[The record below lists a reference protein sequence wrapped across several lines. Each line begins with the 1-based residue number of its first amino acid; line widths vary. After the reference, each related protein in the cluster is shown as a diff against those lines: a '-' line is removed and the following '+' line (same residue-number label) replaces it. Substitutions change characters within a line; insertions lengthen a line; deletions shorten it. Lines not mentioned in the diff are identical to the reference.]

1 MKEITIN
8 AQARTEYGKKASR
21 DLRRAGQIPAV
32 FYGVEKGENG
42 LPVAKSIQVSEK
54 ELAKLLYTPNVY
66 IVNLVVDGK
75 SVKAILKDL
84 QCDFVTDRPV
94 HVDFY
99 QITEDKPVVFEIP
112 VKLNG
117 LAEGVRAGGKLTL
130 NVRKLAVKAL
140 YTQFPD
146 TLDIDVTN
154 LGLGKAM
161 KVAELSYEGLEIIT
175 SKEAEAINI
184 NKVYQFTKSKIW
196 NEMIQAK
203 EVQREKPFYIN
214 IPAKEIYNDDLDEKV
229 LVQGVIDLYYIT
241 QEDEL
246 ILVDFKTDFVE
257 NRDERI
263 LIDKYKTQL
272 ELYRR
277 AIESALDKK
286 VDKIFIYS
294 TYLEREILL

>member
-42 LPVAKSIQVSEK
+42 LPLAKSIQISEK

-75 SVKAILKDL
+75 PVKAILKDL

-99 QITEDKPVVFEIP
+99 QITEDKPVVLEIP

-117 LAEGVRAGGKLTL
+117 LAEGVRAGGKLAL

-154 LGLGKAM
+154 LALGKSM

-175 SKEAEAINI
+175 SKEVVVCAVRMTRAARAAQAE
-184 NKVYQFTKSKIW
+184 SK
-196 NEMIQAK
+196 
-203 EVQREKPFYIN
+203 
-214 IPAKEIYNDDLDEKV
+214 
-229 LVQGVIDLYYIT
+229 
-241 QEDEL
+241 
-246 ILVDFKTDFVE
+246 
-257 NRDERI
+257 
-263 LIDKYKTQL
+263 
-272 ELYRR
+272 
-277 AIESALDKK
+277 
-286 VDKIFIYS
+286 
-294 TYLEREILL
+294 

>member
-42 LPVAKSIQVSEK
+42 LPLAKSIQISEK

-75 SVKAILKDL
+75 PVKAILKDL

-99 QITEDKPVVFEIP
+99 QISEDKPVVLEIP

-117 LAEGVRAGGKLTL
+117 LAEGVRAGGKLAL

-154 LGLGKAM
+154 LALGKSM

-175 SKEAEAINI
+175 SKEVVVCAVRMTRAARAAAAEAE
-184 NKVYQFTKSKIW
+184 T
-196 NEMIQAK
+196 E
-203 EVQREKPFYIN
+203 E
-214 IPAKEIYNDDLDEKV
+214 
-229 LVQGVIDLYYIT
+229 
-241 QEDEL
+241 
-246 ILVDFKTDFVE
+246 
-257 NRDERI
+257 
-263 LIDKYKTQL
+263 
-272 ELYRR
+272 
-277 AIESALDKK
+277 
-286 VDKIFIYS
+286 
-294 TYLEREILL
+294 

>member
-8 AQARTEYGKKASR
+8 AQARTEYGKKARR

-42 LPVAKSIQVSEK
+42 LPVAKSIQISEK

-75 SVKAILKDL
+75 PVKAILKDL

-99 QITEDKPVVFEIP
+99 QITEDKPVVLEIP

-117 LAEGVRAGGKLTL
+117 LAEGVRAGGKLAL

-154 LGLGKAM
+154 LALGKSM

-175 SKEAEAINI
+175 SKEVVVCAVRMTRAARAAAAEAE
-184 NKVYQFTKSKIW
+184 T
-196 NEMIQAK
+196 E
-203 EVQREKPFYIN
+203 E
-214 IPAKEIYNDDLDEKV
+214 
-229 LVQGVIDLYYIT
+229 
-241 QEDEL
+241 
-246 ILVDFKTDFVE
+246 
-257 NRDERI
+257 
-263 LIDKYKTQL
+263 
-272 ELYRR
+272 
-277 AIESALDKK
+277 
-286 VDKIFIYS
+286 
-294 TYLEREILL
+294 

>member
-130 NVRKLAVKAL
+130 TVRKLAAKAL

-175 SKEAEAINI
+175 SKEVVVCAVRMTRAARAAAAEA
-184 NKVYQFTKSKIW
+184 
-196 NEMIQAK
+196 
-203 EVQREKPFYIN
+203 
-214 IPAKEIYNDDLDEKV
+214 
-229 LVQGVIDLYYIT
+229 
-241 QEDEL
+241 
-246 ILVDFKTDFVE
+246 
-257 NRDERI
+257 
-263 LIDKYKTQL
+263 
-272 ELYRR
+272 
-277 AIESALDKK
+277 ESA
-286 VDKIFIYS
+286 
-294 TYLEREILL
+294 E

>member
-8 AQARTEYGKKASR
+8 AQTRTEYGKKASR

-42 LPVAKSIQVSEK
+42 LPVAKSIKISEK

-66 IVNLVVDGK
+66 IVNLIVDGTP
-75 SVKAILKDL
+75 VKAILKDL

-117 LAEGVRAGGKLTL
+117 LAEGVRAGGKLAL

-154 LGLGKAM
+154 LALGKAM
-161 KVAELSYEGLEIIT
+161 KVGELSYEGLEIIT
-175 SKEAEAINI
+175 SKEVVVCAVRMTRAARAAAAEAE
-184 NKVYQFTKSKIW
+184 SS
-196 NEMIQAK
+196 
-203 EVQREKPFYIN
+203 
-214 IPAKEIYNDDLDEKV
+214 
-229 LVQGVIDLYYIT
+229 
-241 QEDEL
+241 ED
-246 ILVDFKTDFVE
+246 
-257 NRDERI
+257 
-263 LIDKYKTQL
+263 
-272 ELYRR
+272 
-277 AIESALDKK
+277 
-286 VDKIFIYS
+286 
-294 TYLEREILL
+294 

>member
-8 AQARTEYGKKASR
+8 AQTRTEYGKKASR

-42 LPVAKSIQVSEK
+42 LPVAKSIQISEK

-75 SVKAILKDL
+75 PVKAILKDL

-117 LAEGVRAGGKLTL
+117 LAEGVRAGGKLAL

-154 LGLGKAM
+154 LALGKSM

-175 SKEAEAINI
+175 SKEVVVCAVRMTRAARAAAAEAE
-184 NKVYQFTKSKIW
+184 T
-196 NEMIQAK
+196 E
-203 EVQREKPFYIN
+203 E
-214 IPAKEIYNDDLDEKV
+214 
-229 LVQGVIDLYYIT
+229 
-241 QEDEL
+241 
-246 ILVDFKTDFVE
+246 
-257 NRDERI
+257 
-263 LIDKYKTQL
+263 
-272 ELYRR
+272 
-277 AIESALDKK
+277 
-286 VDKIFIYS
+286 
-294 TYLEREILL
+294 

>member
-32 FYGVEKGENG
+32 FYGVDKGENG

-175 SKEAEAINI
+175 SKEVVVCAVRMTRAARAAAAEA
-184 NKVYQFTKSKIW
+184 
-196 NEMIQAK
+196 
-203 EVQREKPFYIN
+203 
-214 IPAKEIYNDDLDEKV
+214 
-229 LVQGVIDLYYIT
+229 
-241 QEDEL
+241 
-246 ILVDFKTDFVE
+246 
-257 NRDERI
+257 
-263 LIDKYKTQL
+263 
-272 ELYRR
+272 
-277 AIESALDKK
+277 ESA
-286 VDKIFIYS
+286 
-294 TYLEREILL
+294 E

>member
-42 LPVAKSIQVSEK
+42 LPLAKSIQISEK

-75 SVKAILKDL
+75 PVKAILKDL

-99 QITEDKPVVFEIP
+99 QITEDKPVVLEIP

-117 LAEGVRAGGKLTL
+117 LAEGVRAGGKLAL

-154 LGLGKAM
+154 LALGKSM

-175 SKEAEAINI
+175 SKEVVVCA
-184 NKVYQFTKSKIW
+184 VRMT
-196 NEMIQAK
+196 
-203 EVQREKPFYIN
+203 
-214 IPAKEIYNDDLDEKV
+214 
-229 LVQGVIDLYYIT
+229 
-241 QEDEL
+241 
-246 ILVDFKTDFVE
+246 
-257 NRDERI
+257 
-263 LIDKYKTQL
+263 
-272 ELYRR
+272 R
-277 AIESALDKK
+277 AARAAADAAESA
-286 VDKIFIYS
+286 
-294 TYLEREILL
+294 E

>member
-8 AQARTEYGKKASR
+8 AQTRTEYGKKASR

-42 LPVAKSIQVSEK
+42 LPLAKSIQISEK

-66 IVNLVVDGK
+66 IVNLIVDGK
-75 SVKAILKDL
+75 PVKAILKDL

-117 LAEGVRAGGKLTL
+117 LAEGVRAGGKLAL

-154 LGLGKAM
+154 LALGKSM

-175 SKEAEAINI
+175 SKEVVVCAVRMTRAARAAAAEAE
-184 NKVYQFTKSKIW
+184 TT
-196 NEMIQAK
+196 E
-203 EVQREKPFYIN
+203 E
-214 IPAKEIYNDDLDEKV
+214 
-229 LVQGVIDLYYIT
+229 
-241 QEDEL
+241 
-246 ILVDFKTDFVE
+246 
-257 NRDERI
+257 
-263 LIDKYKTQL
+263 
-272 ELYRR
+272 
-277 AIESALDKK
+277 
-286 VDKIFIYS
+286 
-294 TYLEREILL
+294 